1 MKRFNK
7 NIIVFVL
14 AFAFVFLGFGTE
26 FRDTMKDSIVR
37 MFREIK
43 SGYVAGGVVDFTARV
58 DDDATKTLSYHE
70 LLMDVDSAK
79 NNLFNTRI
87 IEKEDIIIAKTESG
101 SLMQLQMYELSNDE
115 IGAVVD
121 VFDKLCEQTQAN
133 DAGFLYV
140 AVAEKGYES
149 DLPSNAISYGSIN
162 YDRFIEALNNRN
174 IPTLNLTAEMQKEG
188 ISLDEAYFITDHHW
202 KPDTGFW
209 ANGKVCS
216 HLNKLYGF
224 EYNEQYTDLTN
235 FNIETYEDW
244 FLGSYGKKTGRFIVS
259 GGAEDIDIITP
270 KFDTD
275 LTQEQPFKNEIIR
288 GPFDETVLKK
298 THINTKDYYG
308 RNPYATYSGGDF
320 QLQIIKNHL
329 NPEGKKIIMIRDS
342 MACVVTPFLSL
353 NASELHILDMRDFAN
368 VSGERINVYDYINQ
382 EKPDYVI
389 VLFAGIKTLGS
400 EKYDFE

>member
-1 MKRFNK
+1 M
-7 NIIVFVL
+7 
-14 AFAFVFLGFGTE
+14 
-26 FRDTMKDSIVR
+26 
-37 MFREIK
+37 
-43 SGYVAGGVVDFTARV
+43 
-58 DDDATKTLSYHE
+58 
-70 LLMDVDSAK
+70 
-79 NNLFNTRI
+79 
-87 IEKEDIIIAKTESG
+87 
-101 SLMQLQMYELSNDE
+101 
-115 IGAVVD
+115 
-121 VFDKLCEQTQAN
+121 
-133 DAGFLYV
+133 
-140 AVAEKGYES
+140 
-149 DLPSNAISYGSIN
+149 
-162 YDRFIEALNNRN
+162 
-174 IPTLNLTAEMQKEG
+174 
-188 ISLDEAYFITDHHW
+188 
-202 KPDTGFW
+202 
-209 ANGKVCS
+209 CS

-224 EYNEQYTDLTN
+224 EYNEQYTDLKN